1 MLIVKWMGRLRESSS
16 KRDELSALIR
26 RIDSSNAGLWYVIFS
41 RTQDYKDSDFQ
52 ELILSLERLFL
63 EWNHHDLFVHPILWP
78 AMADP
83 TDRSIILSVRSKL
96 LDRQRAV
103 MSYEMAHLKSE
114 VKRKAF
120 SVGSMMGI
128 SAIVGAA
135 GISLGQYIYE
145 EPVKTDNV
153 PAQEEWLTD
162 EQIEILRE
170 QRQKFIQQNHQLEW
184 SVAE

>member
-1 MLIVKWMGRLRESSS
+1 MLF
-16 KRDELSALIR
+16 
-26 RIDSSNAGLWYVIFS
+26 FS

-52 ELILSLERLFL
+52 ELILSLEILFR
-63 EWNHHDLFVHPILWP
+63 EWNHHDLSVHPILWP
-78 AMADP
+78 AMTDP

-103 MSYEMAHLKSE
+103 MSHEIAQLRSE

-120 SVGSMMGI
+120 SVGSVIGI

-145 EPVKTDNV
+145 EPVKTNHV

-162 EQIEILRE
+162 EQVEILRQQTE
-170 QRQKFIQQNHQLEW
+170 FFLQQNQE
-184 SVAE
+184 SAGAVSE